1 MTPQQEGKIADLCT
15 KLHTTYRSMH
25 ILSKLSDLW
34 GKCQLYAISCKS
46 MQKKTILV
54 QKKIKYFRYMWKQC
68 NFFRSMHSTT
78 MKYQTYVKF
87 FKSIPGPGEHHYVQI
102 FVQKIVISITRFKS
116 EMYIGQSL
124 SIYFRQASPKQVH
137 LYKNQQ
143 RNDDSIFNNSTYYAN
158 TSIGECKYNTNCRV
172 S

>member
-1 MTPQQEGKIADLCT
+1 MCILLHRSAIFPIIFLLNLYEFIIGKIADLCT

-124 SIYFRQASPKQVH
+124 SIYFRQANPK
-137 LYKNQQ
+137 
-143 RNDDSIFNNSTYYAN
+143 
-158 TSIGECKYNTNCRV
+158 
-172 S
+172 

>member
-1 MTPQQEGKIADLCT
+1 MQIYALNYTQLTDLCIFYQNFQ
-15 KLHTTYRSMH
+15 TY
-25 ILSKLSDLW
+25 
-34 GKCQLYAISCKS
+34 GENVNY
-46 MQKKTILV
+46 MQSLANLCRKK
-54 QKKIKYFRYMWKQC
+54 QFWFKKKIKYFRYMWKQC

-124 SIYFRQASPKQVH
+124 SIYFRQANPK
-137 LYKNQQ
+137 
-143 RNDDSIFNNSTYYAN
+143 
-158 TSIGECKYNTNCRV
+158 
-172 S
+172 